1 MSSILMIVLF
11 LVTLFAGIP
20 VVGAMG
26 LAAIVYIQFFTSIPM
41 SIVANQMLAGV
52 ASVPLMAIPFF
63 IIAGA
68 LMEKGGISKRIINF
82 ANSLVGSRS
91 GGLGMVVIIA
101 SAFFAAMTG
110 SGAAC
115 VAAIGGMMI
124 PAMKNNGYDVDF
136 ACALQAAGGT
146 LGPIIPP
153 SILMVLFSCCT
164 ANSVG
169 DMLLAGLFPGILIAG
184 AMMLVTYIISKKRGY
199 KGSGKFSWG
208 GVWKSFKESVWALL
222 TPVIILGG
230 IYSGIFTPTEASAVS
245 CLYAMIVGLFVYK
258 ELTFKDLLA
267 CLYKSVG
274 LIGQILS
281 IVATTQ
287 LFSWILTRA
296 GLPQIIAQWCMSI
309 SSNPVVFLLAIMVIL
324 LIVGCFLDPVPAVL
338 IFAPILTP
346 PAVAMGISPIQ
357 FGVVMVTTFCVGLI
371 TPPVGMTLFVSAGI
385 GKRPVLSIS
394 KHILPFMLAML
405 GAIILLVLIP
415 GISTWLPSIAKVK

>member
-1 MSSILMIVLF
+1 
-11 LVTLFAGIP
+11 
-20 VVGAMG
+20 
-26 LAAIVYIQFFTSIPM
+26 
-41 SIVANQMLAGV
+41 
-52 ASVPLMAIPFF
+52 
-63 IIAGA
+63 
-68 LMEKGGISKRIINF
+68 
-82 ANSLVGSRS
+82 
-91 GGLGMVVIIA
+91 MVVIIA

-169 DMLLAGLFPGILIAG
+169 DMLLAGLLPGILIAG
-184 AMMLVTYIISKKRGY
+184 AMMVVTYVISKKRGY

-208 GVWKSFKESVWALL
+208 AVWKSFKESIWALL

-346 PAVAMGISPIQ
+346 PAVAMGISPVQ

-405 GAIILLVLIP
+405 AAIVLLVLVP

>member
-208 GVWKSFKESVWALL
+208 EVWKSFKESVWALL

-324 LIVGCFLDPVPAVL
+324 LIVGCYKYFLTCC
-338 IFAPILTP
+338 IL
-346 PAVAMGISPIQ
+346 
-357 FGVVMVTTFCVGLI
+357 
-371 TPPVGMTLFVSAGI
+371 
-385 GKRPVLSIS
+385 K
-394 KHILPFMLAML
+394 
-405 GAIILLVLIP
+405 
-415 GISTWLPSIAKVK
+415 